1 MMKRKNLS
9 RSIIMD
15 ADVVVMPTAVP
26 PVDGTK
32 HFMADYTISPNNS
45 NSPTNND
52 NDQQQQQGRRY
63 SAVNNPLSATYRNNI
78 PPSLSTN
85 SAAVMRTGSNSNN
98 YNLNHSGGGVNNSTS
113 MREDKLIKQRLNEQ
127 RVQYYKTISEGSSS
141 ADGHYP
147 HPTMNIIDTDGP
159 SVMSDITCSIAGEP
173 SVGSGGSS
181 KESLDKQPQG
191 RLTKEEQ
198 DRRTKEL
205 IKQQR
210 HAAAT
215 SGGYRSTS
223 SSVDSGN
230 FEELIQPR
238 GRVTQEEKD
247 KRTKELIKQQRL
259 AASSSGGG
267 YRSTPSSSADS
278 GNFEELIQPRR
289 RITQEE
295 QDKLT
300 KEIIK
305 QQRLAASTSGGG
317 YRSTSSSVDSGNFE
331 ELIQPRKRLSQEEQ
345 DKRTKEIIK
354 QQRAAASSSLG
365 ASCHSNTSSYGD
377 DEGSFSRSWRS
388 SVDDSDEGSLSGR
401 SWRSSN
407 RQLPPSSLRELSRSL
422 RKERAER
429 DYGNNERSGIGGGG
443 DSIREGGAGLRSAMK
458 GNHRYSVHDG
468 RGSGAS
474 RKNQDEDEEWK
485 MVSFAG
491 NEDDGEGEGRDSRRA
506 SSIKL
511 SEDDDEEKNKA
522 MPKEGDFDN
531 SEINIDDYNEAI
543 LASARE
549 FGGPDYY
556 DKDDELRRSNLID
569 LHVAQFLA
577 TSQISTN
584 DDFDPSELKEI
595 YHQSLE
601 GVEEEDED
609 YTAPPKSQRR
619 LSHFVKKEAEQNMK
633 RRMSQRLSKTSLSLA
648 AWHQKQSLRMALKVA
663 NRTPEMEWL
672 SSFYRSDPRWQIQA
686 FFDEVAR
693 EGGDAQMSEDFA
705 ASPLALLFNKANVFT
720 VWRPTS
726 DEAIKNMMLGIATGK
741 GLDIK
746 GKSAKRGNISS
757 YVPFIQIYEEQHKEH
772 VREFLKDGRTIRVFY
787 QSEASRN
794 EALEML
800 YDIKDFMLFA
810 AQDAM
815 RILSDERA
823 SEEEQEL
830 AMKHLMYDDTNIR
843 VTLVDTYVK
852 SEAPVFGLDIT
863 ERLFW
868 ESYVMMQDCSRSAG
882 TQWDIGEYKSADG
895 SCVN

>member
-1 MMKRKNLS
+1 
-9 RSIIMD
+9 
-15 ADVVVMPTAVP
+15 
-26 PVDGTK
+26 
-32 HFMADYTISPNNS
+32 
-45 NSPTNND
+45 
-52 NDQQQQQGRRY
+52 
-63 SAVNNPLSATYRNNI
+63 
-78 PPSLSTN
+78 
-85 SAAVMRTGSNSNN
+85 
-98 YNLNHSGGGVNNSTS
+98 
-113 MREDKLIKQRLNEQ
+113 
-127 RVQYYKTISEGSSS
+127 
-141 ADGHYP
+141 
-147 HPTMNIIDTDGP
+147 
-159 SVMSDITCSIAGEP
+159 
-173 SVGSGGSS
+173 
-181 KESLDKQPQG
+181 
-191 RLTKEEQ
+191 
-198 DRRTKEL
+198 
-205 IKQQR
+205 
-210 HAAAT
+210 
-215 SGGYRSTS
+215 
-223 SSVDSGN
+223 
-230 FEELIQPR
+230 
-238 GRVTQEEKD
+238 
-247 KRTKELIKQQRL
+247 
-259 AASSSGGG
+259 
-267 YRSTPSSSADS
+267 
-278 GNFEELIQPRR
+278 
-289 RITQEE
+289 
-295 QDKLT
+295 
-300 KEIIK
+300 
-305 QQRLAASTSGGG
+305 
-317 YRSTSSSVDSGNFE
+317 
-331 ELIQPRKRLSQEEQ
+331 
-345 DKRTKEIIK
+345 
-354 QQRAAASSSLG
+354 
-365 ASCHSNTSSYGD
+365 
-377 DEGSFSRSWRS
+377 
-388 SVDDSDEGSLSGR
+388 
-401 SWRSSN
+401 
-407 RQLPPSSLRELSRSL
+407 
-422 RKERAER
+422 
-429 DYGNNERSGIGGGG
+429 
-443 DSIREGGAGLRSAMK
+443 MK
-458 GNHRYSVHDG
+458 GNHRYSVNDG
-468 RGSGAS
+468 SGSGAS
-474 RKNQDEDEEWK
+474 RKNQDTDEEWK

-491 NEDDGEGEGRDSRRA
+491 NEDDGEGKGRDSRRA

-511 SEDDDEEKNKA
+511 SEDDDEDDKA
-522 MPKEGDFDN
+522 MPKEADFDN

-543 LASARE
+543 MASARE

-569 LHVAQFLA
+569 LHLAQFLA

-595 YHQSLE
+595 YHKSLE

-609 YTAPPKSQRR
+609 YTASPKSQRR

-633 RRMSQRLSKTSLSLA
+633 RRMSRRLSKTSLRLA

-663 NRTPEMEWL
+663 NRTPEMDWL

-693 EGGDAQMSEDFA
+693 EGGDAQISEDFA